1 MPASELPGLIISA
14 ATAGWTVV
22 AALVLLGLTRF
33 IVRFAAEPDREGR
46 SSPVRARRLE
56 RDR

>member
-1 MPASELPGLIISA
+1 MPASELPGLIIST
-14 ATAGWTVV
+14 ATAVWTVV

-33 IVRFAAEPDREGR
+33 IVRFAAEPDRGGR
-46 SSPVRARRLE
+46 SVPVRARRLE